1 MKLSDGT
8 LDILKNFASINS
20 NILFKKGKVLK
31 IVSPRRNILA
41 EAVISEEIP
50 TQFGVYDLN
59 NFLSVLSIHAD
70 DVTLGFDDKNIL
82 ISGYKGRSKIK
93 YRFCPE
99 KMITAPPEGGIA
111 MPNPEIKF
119 NLSGEDLDWIL
130 RVANVLSS
138 PQIVVESDGT
148 KVNITALD
156 LQDDAAH
163 TDSIEIDKGNGDT
176 YTMIFKTENFKLFP
190 GSYEVNISSKGV
202 AHFKHNTINVQYW
215 LTTEAGTTFQ
225 GAK

>member
-1 MKLSDGT
+1 MKLSNGT

-20 NILFKKGKVLK
+20 NILFKKGNVLK

-70 DVTLGFDDKNIL
+70 DMTLGFDDQNIL

-99 KMITAPPEGGIA
+99 KMITVPPDKGIS
-111 MPNPEIKF
+111 MPDPEIKF
-119 NLSGEDLDWIL
+119 NLSDGDLEWIL
-130 RVANVLSS
+130 RAANVLSS
-138 PQIVVESDGT
+138 PQIVIESDGE

-163 TDSIEIDKGNGDT
+163 TDSLEIDKGNGDK
-176 YTMIFKTENFKLFP
+176 YTMIFKTENFKLIS
-190 GSYEVNISSKGV
+190 GAYEVNISSKGV
-202 AHFKHNTINVQYW
+202 AHFKHKSLNIQYW
-215 LTTEAGTTFQ
+215 ITTEAGTKFQ